1 MPKKV
6 KIKSIRKLE
15 SHDSDR
21 YDLQVRGNHNFFA
34 NGVLVHNSWC
44 QLGVLSPQDAHPDYG
59 RLAVI
64 SKGLGSK
71 RLCFKPEAEANENN
85 LYLRAA
91 RHLNVLET
99 FEDREESVFILG
111 EVFGSGVQDLGYG
124 AHTKSDETLG
134 FRVFDVYE
142 GQPQHGR
149 YLNDDELTQFC
160 EERGFER
167 VPVLYRGPF
176 SKAKMLQLTT
186 GAETVSGEEAHIR
199 EGVVV
204 RPTEE
209 RRDLL
214 IGRVQLKSVSDD
226 YLLRKNGTELT

>member
-44 QLGVLSPQDAHPDYG
+44 QIGVIPQQLTYQDYG
-59 RLAVI
+59 RLVVC

-71 RLCFKPEAEANENN
+71 GLAFKPEAEQNANN
-85 LYLRAA
+85 LYLRVA
-91 RHLNVLET
+91 RHLNALERLADYEVPI
-99 FEDREESVFILG
+99 FVIG

>member
-44 QLGVLSPQDAHPDYG
+44 QLGVVPELLADPEHG
-59 RLAVI
+59 RLVVC

-71 RLCFKPEAEANENN
+71 GMAFQPDAEKNKNN

-91 RHLNVLET
+91 RSLDVL
-99 FEDREESVFILG
+99 DRLGHYEEPVFVLG
-111 EVFGSGVQDLGYG
+111 EVFGTGVQDLGYG
-124 AHTKSDETLG
+124 ANTKADETLG
-134 FRVFDVYE
+134 FRAFDVYV
-142 GQPQHGR
+142 GQPGVGE
-149 YLNDDELTQFC
+149 YLDDEELEAFC
-160 EERGFER
+160 DEHGFER

-176 SKAKMLQLTT
+176 SKAKMLELTD
-186 GAETVSGEEAHIR
+186 GEETVSGEGQHIR
-199 EGVVV
+199 EGVVI
-204 RPTEE
+204 RPTVE
-209 RRDLL
+209 RRDLK

-226 YLLRKNGTELT
+226 YLLRKDGTEYT